1 MHRISKYLKKYGW
14 TLLLIVA
21 LLGVQAVCDL
31 ALPTYTA
38 AIVDVGIQQQG
49 IEHGAPAILREST
62 LNTFEQWMRDTEVEE
77 YVQPH
82 YKPVTQE
89 EASRLGVTATDEAL
103 LALDSKDQ
111 VLLEQLDSLFGKAMV
126 IQSVIS
132 GQGTI
137 DIGAMLSTERE
148 DDAQSIS
155 IFRLP
160 GMNLQNLTTE
170 QVQILLASMTQDQRE
185 ALLNQIDE
193 ALITLL
199 PESMISQVAIQSVR
213 AEYQTLGIDLG
224 AMQSRS
230 IWTKGIW
237 MLLVALAG
245 TAASVLVGYFGSSVA
260 AKLGRDLREK
270 LFHKV
275 VNLGQ
280 QEMESFSTAS
290 LITRCTNDIQ
300 QVQQVMVFLLRMVIY
315 APILG
320 VGGVIR
326 ALSTNLD
333 LAWIILVGVLAV
345 VTVVLVLYVLA
356 MPRFKRMQSLI
367 DKVNQAMRET
377 ITGLPVIRAFCT
389 QQREEERFDE
399 ASTRLTK
406 TQLFVNRLMSGMMP
420 LMMLIMNGISILILW
435 EGAHSIQDGT
445 MQVGSMMAFIQ
456 YTIQIIMAFLM
467 LSMMSVMLPRASV
480 SAKRIQEVLDAE
492 IMIRD
497 TTSPVEFNP
506 ILQGVVEFRDVNF
519 RYPGAEEDILSHI
532 SFTAL
537 PGQTTAILG
546 GTGSGKSTLVN
557 LIPRFY
563 DVTGGQVLVDGVDV
577 RQASLIDL
585 RDRIGYVPQKGVLF
599 SGTVMDNLTFG
610 NQNTSPEQAVEAA
623 RIAQAEEFVKD
634 REEGFES
641 QIAQGGTNV
650 SGGQKQRLSIAR
662 AIARDPEIYIFDDS
676 FSALDYQTEVAL
688 RKELSKVTAHAAV
701 LVVAQR
707 ISTVMNAE
715 QILVLDEGRLVGKGT
730 HRELMES
737 CEVYQQI
744 ATSQLSKEEL
754 NNAAQ

>member
-21 LLGVQAVCDL
+21 LLCVQAVCDL

-62 LNTFEQWMRDTEVEE
+62 LNTLEQWMRDTEVEE

-148 DDAQSIS
+148 DDAQSRSIS
-155 IFRLP
+155 GLP

-300 QVQQVMVFLLRMVIY
+300 QVQQVMVFLLRMVMY

-480 SAKRIQEVLDAE
+480 SAKRIQEVLDTE

-754 NNAAQ
+754 SNAAQ